1 MVGRSATITI
11 VSMADQSLSGK
22 VALITGGAHRIGA
35 SIARQLHGEGMNL
48 VIHYRN
54 SKKAAHALQQDLHA
68 SRPESVVLVNGDL
81 LKNGVL
87 SNLVYE
93 TIEAFGRLDVLI
105 NNASTFYPTPVGE
118 ATEKDWDDLVGTNL
132 KAPFFLSQA
141 ASASLIA
148 NEGCIVN
155 IADIYGDRPLKNHPI
170 YSMAKAGLIMLTKS
184 LARELGP
191 KVRVNAIAPGVI
203 LWPEKDLDDMAKQR
217 IVSSTPLKRS
227 GNPEDIARTVL
238 FMVRDAEFITG
249 QVMAVDGGRW
259 VVL

>member
-1 MVGRSATITI
+1 
-11 VSMADQSLSGK
+11 MADNPLSGK

-35 SIARQLHGEGMNL
+35 AISRRLHDEGMNL

-54 SKKAAHALQQDLHA
+54 SKKAAHALQQELQA
-68 SRPESVVLVNGDL
+68 RRGESVVMLNGDL
-81 LKNGVL
+81 LNNGVL
-87 SNLVYE
+87 NNLVYE
-93 TIEAFGRLDVLI
+93 TTEAFGRLDVLI

-141 ASASLIA
+141 ASASLTA

-170 YSMAKAGLIMLTKS
+170 YSSAKAGLIMLTKS
-184 LARELGP
+184 LARELAPG
-191 KVRVNAIAPGVI
+191 VRVNAIAPGVI
-203 LWPEKDLDDMAKQR
+203 MWPEKDLDDMAKQR
-217 IVSSTPLKRS
+217 MISSTPLKRS

-238 FMVRDAEFITG
+238 FLIRDAGFITG
-249 QVMAVDGGRW
+249 QVMVVDGGRW

>member
-1 MVGRSATITI
+1 MVFRSATIII
-11 VSMADQSLSGK
+11 VSMADNSLSGK

-48 VIHYRN
+48 VIHYRS
-54 SKKAAHALQQDLHA
+54 SKKLAHELQDELQGQRND
-68 SRPESVVLVNGDL
+68 SVVLVNGDL

-93 TIEAFGRLDVLI
+93 TTEAFGRLDVLI
-105 NNASTFYPTPVGE
+105 NNASTFYPTPIGE

-132 KAPFFLSQA
+132 RAPFFLSQA
-141 ASASLIA
+141 AASSLA
-148 NEGCIVN
+148 ASEGCIVN

-170 YSMAKAGLIMLTKS
+170 YSVAKAGLIMLTKS

-217 IVSSTPLKRS
+217 IVSTTPLKRS
-227 GNPEDIARTVL
+227 GNPDDIARTVL
-238 FMVRDAEFITG
+238 FMIRDAEFITG